1 VKPNPAEERSR
12 VLIVDDDEST
22 RLLISA
28 ALGAEDFELFEA
40 ESGEAAL
47 RTCATVAPHIVL
59 LDVMMPGSDGYA
71 TCRSLR
77 GQLENPD
84 VLVLM
89 VTGRDDQ
96 EAIQLAYDAGATDFI
111 SKPINYVILRHRVR
125 YMLRAFRD
133 RKAAEAQVTRL
144 AYYDELTGL
153 PNRAYLRRHL
163 GNLVEQTKRRGQCG
177 AVVSLDLDGFKRVN
191 DTLGHA
197 AGDLLLGLVAQRIAG
212 CFGEGGPAS
221 RASVVEAPV
230 DLLAKLPGD
239 EYVAVLAGLFDSED
253 AVRFGERVREHLA
266 EPFSIGDDEVFVTVS
281 VGIAPFPAAEEA
293 PEHLLRNADAAMYD
307 AKREGGNRLELYRDE
322 LGKKAR
328 QKLEIENSLRRALD
342 RNEFELFYQPKVN
355 CRDGVVVVG
364 TEALIRWRRPGHG
377 LVPPLDFIPIAEKTG
392 LIVPIG
398 AWALITACRQTVEWM
413 EQGLPKLSIAVN
425 ISARQVR
432 TQELTS
438 QVRAALSR
446 TGLPPELLELEI
458 TEGILM
464 EDVKLAGRV
473 LGELRDLGVRVAI
486 DDFGTGYS
494 SLGYLRNLPVDT
506 LKVDRSF
513 VRDVTTN
520 QDSAAI
526 ATAILAMS
534 KSLRLNVVAEGV
546 ETQEQLDFLIE
557 HECPE
562 VQGFFFSKPL
572 PSAEFVEWLRG
583 RGAALKPR
591 SAPIPGKSV
600 ARAI

>member
-1 VKPNPAEERSR
+1 MKTNLAEERSR

-28 ALGAEDFELFEA
+28 ALGSENFDLFEA
-40 ESGEAAL
+40 ESGEEAL
-47 RTCATVAPHIVL
+47 HMCATVAPHIVL

-71 TCRSLR
+71 TCRALR
-77 GQLENPD
+77 SQLDNPD

-96 EAIQLAYDAGATDFI
+96 DAIQLAYDAGATDFI
-111 SKPINYVILRHRVR
+111 AKPINYVILRHRVR

-133 RKAAEAQVTRL
+133 RRAAEAQVTRL

-163 GNLVEQTKRRGQCG
+163 GNLVELAKRRGQCG

-197 AGDLLLGLVAQRIAG
+197 AGDLLLGAVADRIAL
-212 CFGEGGPAS
+212 CFGEDGPAQ
-221 RASVVEAPV
+221 RASVLEAPV

-239 EYVAVLAGLFDSED
+239 EYVAVLPALSEPSE
-253 AVRFGERVREHLA
+253 AASFAERVVRHLA
-266 EPFSIGDDEVFVTVS
+266 EPFALGEHEVFITVS
-281 VGIAPFPAAEEA
+281 AGIAQFPAAEDA
-293 PEHLLRNADAAMYD
+293 AEHLLRNADAAMYD
-307 AKREGGNRLELYRDE
+307 AKREGGNRFQVYNDE
-322 LGKKAR
+322 MGKVAR
-328 QKLEIENSLRRALD
+328 HKLEIENSLRRALD
-342 RNEFELFYQPKVN
+342 RDEFELFYQPKVD
-355 CRDGVVVVG
+355 CRAGVVVG

-377 LVPPLDFIPIAEKTG
+377 LVPPLDFIPIAERTG

-398 AWALITACRQTVEWM
+398 AWALTTACRQTKAWL
-413 EQGLPKLSIAVN
+413 EQGLPKLSVAVN
-425 ISARQVR
+425 ISARQFR
-432 TQELTS
+432 NQELTH
-438 QVRAALSR
+438 QVKAALAQ
-446 TGLPPELLELEI
+446 TGLPAELLELEI

-473 LGELRDLGVRVAI
+473 LGELRELGVKVAI

-526 ATAILAMS
+526 AAAILAMS

-546 ETQEQLDFLIE
+546 ESREQLDFLID
-557 HECPE
+557 HDCRE

-572 PSAEFVEWLRG
+572 PSLDFVEWLKG
-583 RGAALKPR
+583 RGSTLKPR
-591 SAPIPGKSV
+591 SVPHSGKSV

>member
-1 VKPNPAEERSR
+1 MTPNPAEERSR

-28 ALGAEDFELFEA
+28 ALGSENFDLFEA
-40 ESGEAAL
+40 ESGEEAL
-47 RTCATVAPHIVL
+47 RLSASVVPHIVL

-71 TCRSLR
+71 TCRALR
-77 GQLENPD
+77 SQLDNPD

-111 SKPINYVILRHRVR
+111 PKPINYVILRHRVR

-133 RKAAEAQVTRL
+133 RRAAEEQVTRL

-163 GNLVEQTKRRGQCG
+163 GNLVEGAKRRGHCG

-197 AGDLLLGLVAQRIAG
+197 AGDRLLGAVADRIAS
-212 CFGEGGPAS
+212 CFGEDGPAQ
-221 RASVVEAPV
+221 RASMFEGPV
-230 DLLAKLPGD
+230 DLLTKLPGD
-239 EYVAVLAGLFDSED
+239 EYVAVLPALSSPSE
-253 AVRFGERVREHLA
+253 AAEFAERVIAHLA
-266 EPFSIGDDEVFVTVS
+266 EPFALGEHEVFITAS
-281 VGIAPFPAAEEA
+281 AGIAQFPAAEDGPEA
-293 PEHLLRNADAAMYD
+293 LLRNADAAMYD
-307 AKREGGNRLELYRDE
+307 AKREGGNRPQIYNDE
-322 LGKKAR
+322 MGKAAR
-328 QKLEIENSLRRALD
+328 HKLEIETGLRRALD
-342 RNEFELFYQPKVN
+342 RDEFELFYQPKVD
-355 CRDGVVVVG
+355 CRAGVVVG

-377 LVPPLDFIPIAEKTG
+377 LVPPLDFIPIAERRG

-398 AWALITACRQTVEWM
+398 AWALMTACRQTVTWM

-425 ISARQVR
+425 ISARQFR
-432 TQELTS
+432 AQELTN
-438 QVRAALSR
+438 QVKAALSQ
-446 TGLPPELLELEI
+446 TGLPAELLELEI

-473 LGELRDLGVRVAI
+473 LGELRDLGVKVAI

-526 ATAILAMS
+526 AAAILAMS

-546 ETQEQLDFLIE
+546 ENREQLEFLID
-557 HECPE
+557 HECRE

-572 PSAEFVEWLRG
+572 PSPEFVEWLKG
-583 RGAALKPR
+583 RGASLKPR
-591 SAPIPGKSV
+591 SSVPQPEKSV
-600 ARAI
+600 ARSL